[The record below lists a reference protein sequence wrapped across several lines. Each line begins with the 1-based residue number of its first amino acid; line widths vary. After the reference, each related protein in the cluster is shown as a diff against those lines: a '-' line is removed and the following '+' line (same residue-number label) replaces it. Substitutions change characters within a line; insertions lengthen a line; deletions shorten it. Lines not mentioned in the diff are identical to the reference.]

1 MISLRLCGNK
11 WDNELLSIIHELRW
25 VTKVSVPINIIII
38 IIIIIDQHVLLRSKH
53 KDVGS
58 HLELYRSG
66 LSLLGET
73 LLSLSG
79 ETPVR
84 AK

>member
-1 MISLRLCGNK
+1 MISLRLCRNK

-58 HLELYRSG
+58 HLEYRSG

>member
-38 IIIIIDQHVLLRSKH
+38 IIIIIIIDQHVLLRSKH

-58 HLELYRSG
+58 HLEYRSG
-66 LSLLGET
+66 LSLLGKCKRN
-73 LLSLSG
+73 S
-79 ETPVR
+79 
-84 AK
+84 A